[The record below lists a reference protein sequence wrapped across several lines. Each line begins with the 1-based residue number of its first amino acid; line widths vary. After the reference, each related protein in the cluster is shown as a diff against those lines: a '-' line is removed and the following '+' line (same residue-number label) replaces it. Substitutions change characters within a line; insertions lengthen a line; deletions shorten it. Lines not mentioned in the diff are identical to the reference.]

1 MGTDIPKPLVE
12 VSGQPMVLHLLES
25 IEVSGIDKRPIL
37 VVSPEGL
44 SHFGALCEHMDC
56 EYAVQEQQLGTGH
69 AVLAARDA
77 AGSAG
82 NIIVLYGDHPFITS
96 DLLEQLV
103 ELRKAN
109 SAPIAM
115 LTTKVPNYDKDYA
128 QFLHWGRIV
137 RDGAG
142 QMAATREYK
151 DATEAERAITEVNP
165 GIYAFEAQW
174 LWDHLGDLDNENV
187 SGEFYLTDLIEIA
200 IAEGSGVV
208 TSLVTNPFEVMGINS
223 PEELERAERIMG

>member
-12 VSGQPMVLHLLES
+12 VSGQPMVIHLLES
-25 IEVSGIDKRPIL
+25 IEVSGVDKKPIL

-44 SHFGALCEHMDC
+44 SHFGNTCEHMDC
-56 EYAVQEQQLGTGH
+56 EYAVQEEQLGTGH
-69 AVLAARDA
+69 AVLSAREA
-77 AGSAG
+77 AGSAD
-82 NIIVLYGDHPFITS
+82 NIVVLYGDHPFITAE
-96 DLLEQLV
+96 LLEQLV
-103 ELRKAN
+103 ELRKGH

-137 RDGAG
+137 RDELG
-142 QMAATREYK
+142 QVAATREYK

-165 GIYAFEAQW
+165 GIYSFEAQW
-174 LWDHLGDLDNENV
+174 LWDHLGDLGNENA
-187 SGEFYLTDLIEIA
+187 SREYYLTELIEMA
-200 IAEGSGVV
+200 IDEGSGVV
-208 TSLVTNPFEVMGINS
+208 TGLVSNPFEVMGINS